1 MMRQIHLAAGLFKDA
16 RMDATLMGA
25 RRALRMATIDGARA
39 LGMDHDVGSL
49 ESGKKAD
56 FVLFDLSHPEWVPYQ
71 DPVQAL
77 VWSATPASIHETWVG
92 GRRVYAEGRV
102 TTVED
107 EAALRAEATER
118 ARALLRR
125 AGLHDTD
132 VPVTTTA
139 YE

>member
-1 MMRQIHLAAGLFKDA
+1 MRASLN
-16 RMDATLMGA
+16 MPAT
-25 RRALRMATIDGARA
+25 RYIWRIRLRFPPAEI
-39 LGMDHDVGSL
+39 LGWEEGVGSL
-49 ESGKKAD
+49 EPGKKAD

-77 VWSATPASIHETWVG
+77 VWSATPASIRETWVG
-92 GRRVYAEGRV
+92 GRRVYAEGSV

-107 EAALRAEATER
+107 EAALRVEATER
-118 ARALLRR
+118 AKALLRR
-125 AGLHDTD
+125 AGLLDTD